1 MLSSKTLI
9 TLTLGSAF
17 FLGFIALSMHYE
29 LMFPEL
35 IAIGFILGCI
45 AVMKLATLRK

>member
-1 MLSSKTLI
+1 MLSSKTFI

-17 FLGFIALSMHYE
+17 FLGLIALSMYNE

-35 IAIGFILGCI
+35 ITIGFILGCI
-45 AVMKLATLRK
+45 AFMRLGTVRK

>member
-1 MLSSKTLI
+1 MSSTKTMF

-17 FLGFIALSMHYE
+17 FLGLVALSKYYE

-35 IAIGFILGCI
+35 ITIGFILGCI
-45 AVMKLATLRK
+45 GFMKLVTTRK

>member
-1 MLSSKTLI
+1 MLSSKTLF

-17 FLGFIALSMHYE
+17 FLGFIALSMYYE
-29 LMFPEL
+29 LMFREL

-45 AVMKLATLRK
+45 AIMKLATLRK